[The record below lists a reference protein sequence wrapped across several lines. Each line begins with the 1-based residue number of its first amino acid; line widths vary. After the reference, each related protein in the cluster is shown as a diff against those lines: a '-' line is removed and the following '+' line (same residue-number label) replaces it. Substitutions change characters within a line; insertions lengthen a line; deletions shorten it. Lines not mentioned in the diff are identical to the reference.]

1 MSFVFFRRSIAAL
14 LGGLVLILSFAVAEA
29 QISPVP
35 RGPEGIADVID
46 QVIDSVVIIST
57 SQNIDS
63 GSGAEKQPPPELSP
77 DVPLDQF
84 FDDFFERQQR
94 GESQQ
99 REVGAGSGFV
109 IDSAGT
115 IVTNFHVVDGA
126 DRVEVVFNDGTK
138 LPAEVVGKD
147 KEIDI
152 AVLKVKP
159 QHPLKPV
166 KFGNPV
172 KLRIGEWFLALG
184 NPFGIGL
191 SATSGIVSGRN
202 RDMRTG
208 KYDNFIQTDASINK
222 GNSGGPLF
230 NLAGEVVGV
239 NTAILSPTGG
249 SVGIGFAVPAS
260 TFRPTVAQ
268 LLEFGET
275 RRGYIGVRIQDVPEE
290 IAKRLA
296 LKDAK
301 GALIA
306 QTVDSGPAA
315 QAGIRKGDV
324 ILSFDGKPVTTSRV
338 LQRMVADA
346 GIDREVEA
354 LIWREGK
361 QIRTKIRIGRLE
373 EEKEPKA
380 PPSQLPKAT
389 GQVLGLDVAP
399 LDAATRKS
407 FKIDET
413 IEKGVVVI
421 AVRPDSPLKD
431 LDIRVGDIIY
441 DIENKIVATP
451 DDMSARFSELKE
463 KGESSASI
471 LISDARGEMRYVR
484 VPLN

>member
-1 MSFVFFRRSIAAL
+1 
-14 LGGLVLILSFAVAEA
+14 
-29 QISPVP
+29 
-35 RGPEGIADVID
+35 
-46 QVIDSVVIIST
+46 
-57 SQNIDS
+57 
-63 GSGAEKQPPPELSP
+63 
-77 DVPLDQF
+77 
-84 FDDFFERQQR
+84 
-94 GESQQ
+94 
-99 REVGAGSGFV
+99 
-109 IDSAGT
+109 
-115 IVTNFHVVDGA
+115 
-126 DRVEVVFNDGTK
+126 
-138 LPAEVVGKD
+138 
-147 KEIDI
+147 
-152 AVLKVKP
+152 
-159 QHPLKPV
+159 
-166 KFGNPV
+166 
-172 KLRIGEWFLALG
+172 
-184 NPFGIGL
+184 
-191 SATSGIVSGRN
+191 
-202 RDMRTG
+202 
-208 KYDNFIQTDASINK
+208 
-222 GNSGGPLF
+222 
-230 NLAGEVVGV
+230 
-239 NTAILSPTGG
+239 
-249 SVGIGFAVPAS
+249 
-260 TFRPTVAQ
+260 
-268 LLEFGET
+268 
-275 RRGYIGVRIQDVPEE
+275 
-290 IAKRLA
+290 
-296 LKDAK
+296 
-301 GALIA
+301 
-306 QTVDSGPAA
+306 
-315 QAGIRKGDV
+315 
-324 ILSFDGKPVTTSRV
+324 LSFDGKPVTTSRV